1 MSAVIKPDPSQP
13 GTLAAEYARFAVA
26 LDLDSI
32 PAAVLERAKLC
43 ILDALGTGL
52 AGSTYPFADVTARA
66 MKALGGEG
74 SAPVIAMPMRLPVRD
89 AAILNGTL
97 IHGLDYDDTHGASIV
112 HASASAVPVALGMAH
127 ARARTGAEC
136 LAAYLI
142 AMECDARIGRVAQG
156 GFQKV
161 GFHPTG
167 VVGCF
172 GATLAAGRLLQL
184 DPSVL
189 TLAQGIG
196 LSFASGSL
204 EFLSDG
210 AWTKRIHPGWAAAA
224 GITAAT
230 LAEHGFI
237 GPSAPYEGRF
247 GLYNA
252 YLGEDAER
260 DLTPALAGLG
270 QVWETANVAIKP
282 YPICHFNHAC
292 ADGVLKLMAEHDLD
306 AAQIAHM
313 TGRIHAEQMA
323 VVCEPEAAKRR
334 PVSDYDAKF
343 SLPFVM
349 AATALRGRFTLEEL
363 DDAALADPG
372 ILDMCDRVRCEP
384 LADSDYPQYF
394 SGEVEIQTTDGR
406 RLRHLER
413 VNRGADARPLS
424 AHDIQAKFF
433 DNAERVLPRAG
444 AEELAERIL
453 ALEAQRDL
461 SKVWSLLAAGA
472 G

>member
-1 MSAVIKPDPSQP
+1 MSAVIKTDHPQAQ
-13 GTLAAEYARFAVA
+13 TLAARYADFASQ
-26 LDLDSI
+26 LDLRKV
-32 PAAVLERAKLC
+32 PAHVLERAKLC

-52 AGSTYPFADVTARA
+52 AGSRYPFAAKTASA
-66 MKALGGEG
+66 MHALGGSG
-74 SAPVIAMPMRLPVRD
+74 KSSVIALPMKLPLRD

-112 HASASAVPVALGMAH
+112 HASASAVPAALGVAE
-127 ARARTGAEC
+127 ARGRSGAEC
-136 LAAYLI
+136 LAAYLVAI
-142 AMECDARIGRVAQG
+142 ECDARIGRVAEG
-156 GFQKV
+156 AFQKV

-172 GATLAAGRLLQL
+172 GATLAAGRLLGL
-184 DPSVL
+184 EAAAL
-189 TLAQGIG
+189 TMAQGIG

-237 GPSAPYEGRF
+237 GPTAPYEGRF

-252 YLGEDAER
+252 YLGSDAER
-260 DLTPALAGLG
+260 DLTPALEGLG
-270 QVWETANVAIKP
+270 DTWEAANVAIKP

-292 ADGVLKLMAEHDLD
+292 ADGVLKLMADNNLQAD
-306 AAQIAHM
+306 QIAGM

-349 AATALRGRFTLEEL
+349 AATALRGQFTLAEL
-363 DDAALADPG
+363 DDAALNDPA
-372 ILDMCDRVRCEP
+372 ILELCDRVRCEA
-384 LADSDYPQYF
+384 LADSDYPRYF
-394 SGEVEIQTTDGR
+394 SGEVEIEARDGR
-406 RLRHLER
+406 RFHHLER
-413 VNRGADARPLS
+413 VNRGADTRPLS
-424 AHDIQAKFF
+424 GAAIQAKFL
-433 DNAERVLPRAG
+433 DNAERVLTRSA
-444 AEELAERIL
+444 AEQVVERVL
-453 ALEAQRDL
+453 GLEGQPDVNQLMALL
-461 SKVWSLLAAGA
+461 KP
-472 G
+472 